1 MTGILNALIAG
12 VSGAVK
18 DAYFNLVSLLLPG
31 NGTNGAQN
39 NTFLDSGTA
48 NSGSGFTITR
58 NGNTTQGTFSPFSQT
73 GWGNYFDGT
82 GDCLSIPTSA
92 ISSVGSND
100 FSMECW
106 VYLLRQTNTLSQG
119 LISYGVS
126 GSTAGTSYIS
136 FELTPSGY
144 AAVAFA
150 SATALAIT
158 SSTITPINQWAHIA
172 LCRSGSTL
180 SIFLNGSRVATTS
193 TSATVG
199 STGNVLFVGSQW
211 YANEA
216 TRNLQGY
223 ISNARIVNGSSAYD
237 ATQSTINVPTL
248 PLTAI
253 SNTSLLTCQSNR
265 FKDSSSTPLTV
276 TPSGN
281 TSVTPFSPFAP
292 TSSYSAAAVGGSG
305 YFDGTGDYLS
315 VADNTALDMEASDF
329 TMECWV
335 YLNETPSSSD
345 GIFAKRT
352 DVGTF
357 GGVLIYFSGLTPNF
371 YATLSG
377 SSWGIAFSSSIA
389 ATLNAWTHL
398 AFTRSGSTWTIYVN
412 GVSGGT
418 GNSSGTVPNN
428 TSAFVVGAYS
438 SDGNAT
444 YLFPAGY
451 ISNVR
456 VVKGTAIVPPAGGP
470 TAPLTAVPNTSLL
483 LNFTNAGVVDATAKN
498 VLETVGN
505 AQISTTQSKWG
516 GGSIYF
522 DGNGDRATMPGSA
535 LLALGSG
542 DFTVEA
548 WVYKSANTAYMTLG
562 GNWASAGENTWQIL
576 ADATGNK
583 ICWFAVSG
591 FVLTSSA
598 TLNTGTW
605 YYIAFVRSGSATN
618 NFKLYINGSLDSQAT
633 MTTDFNNTARPLFV
647 GHTPALDAGRDWNG
661 YVDDFRITKGYART
675 VTTVP
680 TAPFPVQ

>member
-1 MTGILNALIAG
+1 LVCIGNENAGQNGFIFYIPGSTTTLSLYTNGTAALTTSSGSIALNTWHHVALVRSGTGAGNTVIYVDGVSKGSAQITTSFTGIAANGLCIGQTYNGSFVG
-12 VSGAVK
+12 VS
-18 DAYFNLVSLLLPG
+18 
-31 NGTNGAQN
+31 
-39 NTFLDSGTA
+39 NT
-48 NSGSGFTITR
+48 
-58 NGNTTQGTFSPFSQT
+58 
-73 GWGNYFDGT
+73 
-82 GDCLSIPTSA
+82 
-92 ISSVGSND
+92 
-100 FSMECW
+100 
-106 VYLLRQTNTLSQG
+106 
-119 LISYGVS
+119 
-126 GSTAGTSYIS
+126 
-136 FELTPSGY
+136 
-144 AAVAFA
+144 
-150 SATALAIT
+150 
-158 SSTITPINQWAHIA
+158 
-172 LCRSGSTL
+172 
-180 SIFLNGSRVATTS
+180 
-193 TSATVG
+193 
-199 STGNVLFVGSQW
+199 
-211 YANEA
+211 
-216 TRNLQGY
+216 Y
-223 ISNARIVNGSSAYD
+223 ISNVRLVKGSPVYTGAF
-237 ATQSTINVPTL
+237 TPPTS

-253 SNTSLLTCQSNR
+253 TNTVLLTCQSNR
-265 FKDSSSTPLTV
+265 FVDTNTQTTAKTITV
-276 TPSGN
+276 TGSP
-281 TSVTPFSPFAP
+281 SVTPFSPFAP

-483 LNFTNAGVVDATAKN
+483 LNFTNAGITDATAKN

-505 AQISTTQSKWG
+505 AQISTSVSKFG
-516 GGSIYF
+516 GGSMYF
-522 DGNGDRATMPGSA
+522 DGTGDYLVAPNSP
-535 LLALGSG
+535 LLDQIG
-542 DFTVEA
+542 DFTHEMWYYRSGNGAAGQFDVCF
-548 WVYKSANTAYMTLG
+548 YKDITNYLYMVVDRNNSYKACIVKHNIGFIITGTTAL
-562 GNWASAGENTWQIL
+562 ASA
-576 ADATGNK
+576 
-583 ICWFAVSG
+583 
-591 FVLTSSA
+591 
-598 TLNTGTW
+598 TW
-605 YYIAFVRSGSATN
+605 YHLAFSRSGSTV
-618 NFKLYINGSLDSQAT
+618 
-633 MTTDFNNTARPLFV
+633 RLFV
-647 GHTPALDAGRDWNG
+647 NGVLDGSATESTNTSGSAVSYFGGSAGHTFNG
-661 YVDDFRITKGYART
+661 YIDDMRITRGYARYT
-675 VTTVP
+675 ANFTPP